1 MEKIKFSL
9 DEYLRALEQLVN
21 IDSGSK
27 DVAGTTA
34 VADYFAEKFQQ
45 IGWQVKYHRPDPAVG
60 PCLQITNQATD
71 RYDILLIGHMDTVFA
86 HGTAAKRPFA
96 IKDNRAYGP
105 GVVDMKA
112 SLLSVYYAVKHLHE
126 TGLPQGASI
135 CIAFNSDEEIS
146 SIHSRSWLEQLAA
159 NSRYVLVLEPARA
172 DGSMVNTRRGVGRY
186 TLEFHGVAS
195 HSGVAPEKGVSAINE
210 LAHWVIALHNLTDHA
225 QGTSLN
231 VGVVQG
237 GTTANTVAD
246 YAMAQMDVR
255 MKEMSAVTRLQ
266 ETLQYLLAHPQTPGI
281 TVKVSGGITRP
292 PMNPIPETLE
302 LCKTVDAIAK
312 RLGIAF
318 QWIATGGASDANLTA
333 ALGVPTIDGLGPI
346 GGLSHTVDEYLD
358 IQSVEPRLLLLIELL
373 AEMAEKSATRNSV
386 KSEK

>member
-1 MEKIKFSL
+1 MERINFSL
-9 DEYLRALEQLVN
+9 DEYLRELEQLVN

-27 DVAGTTA
+27 DVVGTTA
-34 VADYFAEKFQQ
+34 IANYFTEKFQQ
-45 IGWQVKYHRPDPAVG
+45 IGWQVKQYRPDPAVG
-60 PCLQITNQATD
+60 PCLQITNQAAD

-86 HGTAAKRPFA
+86 QGTAAKRPFVV
-96 IKDNRAYGP
+96 KENKAYGP

-126 TGLPQGASI
+126 AGLLQGASV

-146 SIHSRSWLEQLAA
+146 SIHSRSWLEQLAR
-159 NSRYVLVLEPARA
+159 NSRYALVMEPARA

-186 TLEFHGVAS
+186 TMEFHGVAS

-210 LAHWVIALHNLTDHA
+210 LAHWIIALHNLTDHA

-266 ETLQYLLAHPQTPGI
+266 ETLEYLLAHPQTPGI
-281 TVKVSGGITRP
+281 QVAVSGGITRP
-292 PMNPIPETLE
+292 PMNPTPEALA
-302 LCKTVDAIAK
+302 LCETVDAIAK
-312 RLGIAF
+312 QLGIDF
-318 QWIATGGASDANLTA
+318 QWIATGGGSDANLTA
-333 ALGVPTIDGLGPI
+333 ALGIPTIDGLGPI
-346 GGLSHTVDEYLD
+346 GGLSHTADEYLD
-358 IQSVEPRLLLLIELL
+358 IQSVEPRLMLLCELL
-373 AEMAEKSATRNSV
+373 AEMAGKKCTC
-386 KSEK
+386 